1 MRTRISASR
10 VVKWACLVPALSLM
24 APASV
29 AGTSATETYELHL
42 EVPNISEAPNGD
54 RVAVTGAG
62 MFGIHPKSV
71 DATGTFTHTDSAG
84 NLVGRGTWTALELL
98 AFQSYGCGVL
108 VFPDPDV
115 ILPPNF
121 CGGQLKLRVMLS
133 TPAGQLEGILTVFCT
148 VGPNPP
154 DSHDDPSGEGVH
166 LNAIGVINF
175 NKIVSGMNVYIKTS

>member
-10 VVKWACLVPALSLM
+10 VVKWVCLVPVLSLM

-29 AGTSATETYELHL
+29 AGTSATETYELHV

-54 RVAVTGAG
+54 RIAVTGSG
-62 MFGIHPKSV
+62 MFAIHPKSV
-71 DATGTFTHTDSAG
+71 VATGTFTHTDSAG
-84 NLVGRGTWTALELL
+84 NLLGRGTWTALESSRSSL
-98 AFQSYGCGVL
+98 YGCGFVS
-108 VFPDPDV
+108 FPDPGV
-115 ILPPNF
+115 ILPPT
-121 CGGQLKLRVMLS
+121 LRGTTEAARDAIDASGAARRDSDGL
-133 TPAGQLEGILTVFCT
+133 LHH
-148 VGPNPP
+148 GPNAP

>member
-1 MRTRISASR
+1 
-10 VVKWACLVPALSLM
+10 
-24 APASV
+24 
-29 AGTSATETYELHL
+29 
-42 EVPNISEAPNGD
+42 
-54 RVAVTGAG
+54 

-71 DATGTFTHTDSAG
+71 VATGTFTHTDSAG

-98 AFQSYGCGVL
+98 TFQSVRLWCAVS
-108 VFPDPDV
+108 FPDPGV

-148 VGPNPP
+148 VGPNAP

-175 NKIVSGMNVYIKTS
+175 NKIVSGMNVDIKTS